1 MGYLES
7 PDAALVAQVIDVLAE
22 ANARDMTMYLLAPLL
37 SPESDP
43 AVRAAAAAALGRLA
57 GPLPSRA
64 EAAAVL
70 SDRAEEYF
78 QQRRV
83 LHQDADGQVAE
94 QVAGRQKRIRF
105 QMYVPVDE
113 LPALLAQLRQDFS
126 GSGIQYWVLPVI
138 ENGII

>member
-1 MGYLES
+1 M
-7 PDAALVAQVIDVLAE
+7 IDVLAE
-22 ANARDMTMYLLAPLL
+22 ANARDMTMFLLAPLR

-43 AVRAAAAAALGRLA
+43 AVRAAAAAALGRL
-57 GPLPSRA
+57 
-64 EAAAVL
+64 
-70 SDRAEEYF
+70 
-78 QQRRV
+78 
-83 LHQDADGQVAE
+83 
-94 QVAGRQKRIRF
+94 AGRQKRIRF